1 VLAVA
6 LVVVSLL
13 PAPQGDPL
21 EQARRIAEREGLQ
34 TSLSFDPAESAARPS
49 QGTTPTPPPRA
60 RWSPPEDGGTR
71 RTPRNR
77 TTTSSDSGG
86 GGAAWAKGL
95 LLLLG
100 GALLVALVVGILAA
114 LRGTPSGKTTSGTT
128 EPAPAAG
135 AELPRAA
142 LGPAEALAAEGRFA
156 EAVHRLLI
164 DALAILASQ
173 AGHSFPKAMT
183 SREILA
189 SLRLAPEARE
199 ALRELVDAVELSHF
213 GGRPVGEPAWRRAH
227 EAFTGLRRA
236 PGHGAPEGAAR
247 TGVA

>member
-1 VLAVA
+1 VLAAA

-21 EQARRIAEREGLQ
+21 EQAQRIAEREGLQ

-49 QGTTPTPPPRA
+49 QGNTPTPPPRA
-60 RWSPPEDGGTR
+60 RWSPSEDRGTR
-71 RTPRNR
+71 RTPRDR
-77 TTTSSDSGG
+77 TPSSDSDG

-95 LLLLG
+95 LWLLG
-100 GALLVALVVGILAA
+100 GALVVALVVGVVAA

-128 EPAPAAG
+128 EPLPAAG

-142 LGPAEALAAEGRFA
+142 LGPAEALAAEGHFA

-164 DALAILASQ
+164 DALAILAAQ

-227 EAFTGLRRA
+227 EAFTGLGRA
-236 PGHGAPEGAAR
+236 SRDQAR
-247 TGVA
+247 AGVA